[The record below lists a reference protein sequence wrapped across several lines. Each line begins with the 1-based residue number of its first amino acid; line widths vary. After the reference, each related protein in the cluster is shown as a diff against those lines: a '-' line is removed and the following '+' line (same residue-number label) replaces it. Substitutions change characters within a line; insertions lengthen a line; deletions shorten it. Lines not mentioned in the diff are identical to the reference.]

1 MSDAPVPPVPTD
13 PARPAPPAPA
23 NVPHEPEGGQPSL
36 PSSTDSARLPR
47 SLKHPQVATAAVVF
61 CLGLL
66 VVRMAFGF
74 LQPQQLQSL
83 RGLWHDPL
91 LSLVVVASAGTLF
104 FLMLRN
110 EEGDFNALFLV
121 ATGLFA
127 VQEALS
133 YLWAA
138 YGLGEFQTLG
148 IPVLFSSCVY
158 AMLALVA
165 HMYDPL
171 VLRTSRN
178 RRLLAVAAFAMLG
191 AGVLRAGEV
200 LRAKDMLQSES
211 TRLYLAYGG
220 IAALAAALL
229 YLSYGMTQSL
239 REDRRR
245 VSAAYQAARTARD
258 PAPPASTAGGS
269 PPRLPDAAEELT
281 KQPDTN

>member
-1 MSDAPVPPVPTD
+1 MSDVPVPPTPTD
-13 PARPAPPAPA
+13 SERPAPGAPG
-23 NVPHEPEGGQPSL
+23 GGQPSL
-36 PSSTDSARLPR
+36 PSSADSARLPR

-61 CLGLL
+61 CMGLL

-74 LQPQQLQSL
+74 LQAQQLQSL
-83 RGLWHDPL
+83 REGYDPL
-91 LSLVVVASAGTLF
+91 LSLVFVAGAGTLF
-104 FLMLRN
+104 FLMLRT

-121 ATGLFA
+121 ALGLFA
-127 VQEALS
+127 VQEALT
-133 YLWAA
+133 YLWTA

-200 LRAKDMLQSES
+200 LRSKEMLQNENA
-211 TRLYLAYGG
+211 RLYFAYGG
-220 IAALAAALL
+220 IAVLAAALVF
-229 YLSYGMTQSL
+229 LSYGMTQSL

-245 VSAAYQAARTARD
+245 TSAAYQAARDSAPAAKTAAPTA
-258 PAPPASTAGGS
+258 PAVPPLPPST
-269 PPRLPDAAEELT
+269 PEELT
-281 KQPDTN
+281 K